1 MAKQHSI
8 PNSPTKHEMTDHVRD
23 YARFTKILTW
33 GTIVALLTGLIVILL
48 IY

>member
-23 YARFTKILTW
+23 YARFTKIFTW
-33 GTIVALLTGLIVILL
+33 GAIVALLTALIVILL

>member
-1 MAKQHSI
+1 MAQQSSI

-23 YARFTKILTW
+23 YARFTKLFTW
-33 GTIVALLTGLIVILL
+33 GAIVAALTAFIVILI